1 MRGRRIA
8 AAACAVAAVLVADV
22 AGETHAASTAAEPGE
37 CAPPALGFGAGEGR
51 NDPALPPTVGD
62 LRVGMLFVDFSD
74 APGAVAPQ
82 AIHNAYIPHV
92 IEWYRKVSYGGLRI
106 SVEPVLRWLR
116 LPRTL
121 AEYQQTRFD
130 GAIEAAVQTVDAEL
144 DFGRFQALLVITPGE
159 VGPLASTIVNHDPLR
174 ADGAAITS
182 WVWLSARTLDVERAN
197 VLVHETGHVLGLP
210 DLYAQNAFSH
220 HRWDVMTASGAGGM
234 FAWHRWK
241 LGWLDESQ
249 IICLTRG
256 AVTVTLT
263 PVEQAGGTKAVV
275 FRARNAA
282 VVVEVR
288 QRLNEDAAICRT
300 GVLLYRVDFLKGSP
314 GRPGGQVVPVRIRSA
329 QPDRG
334 RNLTHCGPQWRA
346 PFSLRR
352 GEPSRVAA
360 FGLRLRLLRALL
372 GGSYRVQVKVG
383 S

>member
-1 MRGRRIA
+1 M
-8 AAACAVAAVLVADV
+8 
-22 AGETHAASTAAEPGE
+22 
-37 CAPPALGFGAGEGR
+37 
-51 NDPALPPTVGD
+51 
-62 LRVGMLFVDFSD
+62 
-74 APGAVAPQ
+74 
-82 AIHNAYIPHV
+82 
-92 IEWYRKVSYGGLRI
+92 SYGGLRI

-121 AEYQQTRFD
+121 AEYRQTRFD

-249 IICLTRG
+249 IVCLTRG
-256 AVTVTLT
+256 AATVTLT

-352 GEPSRVAA
+352 GEPSRVTA